1 MESIDDTDPLLKH
14 EPHKPYTF
22 ERHTGEFFTVMIDDE
37 IGRRLQHRRDVR
49 EKEAGFE
56 FSKLL
61 NRLMSCDLLILDDF
75 GLRSVSQIGA
85 DELYDIIQSRY
96 ENEVLY

>member
-1 MESIDDTDPLLKH
+1 ML
-14 EPHKPYTF
+14 
-22 ERHTGEFFTVMIDDE
+22 DDE
-37 IGRRLQHRRDVR
+37 IDHRHQHRRDVR

-56 FSKLL
+56 SRKLL

-75 GLRSVSQIGA
+75 GLRLVSQIVA

-96 ENEVLY
+96 EKEVLY